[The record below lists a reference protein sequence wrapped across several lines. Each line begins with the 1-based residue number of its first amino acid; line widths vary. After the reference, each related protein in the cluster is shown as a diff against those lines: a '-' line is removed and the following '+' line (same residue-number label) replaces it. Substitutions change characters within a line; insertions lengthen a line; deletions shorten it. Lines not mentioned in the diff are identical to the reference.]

1 MDMIKDFTDL
11 VVWQKAHVL
20 VVEIY
25 RLVAKFPSFERYGL
39 SDQLRRASVSITS
52 NIAEGFGR
60 QGTKEKIQFFRMAMG
75 SLTEV
80 RNQIYIARDVG
91 YLQDKEVIVGLLLR
105 IVEVQKMLFGLIK
118 ASSTNV

>member
-1 MDMIKDFTDL
+1 MIKDFTDL
-11 VVWQKAHVL
+11 FVWQKAHVL

-52 NIAEGFGR
+52 NIAEGFSR
-60 QGTKEKIQFFRMAMG
+60 QGLKEKVQFYYQAAG

-80 RNQIYIARDVG
+80 RNQLMIARDVD
-91 YLQDKEVIVGLLLR
+91 YVSKPNNIEDLFSK
-105 IVEVQKMLFGLIK
+105 IVEVEKMLSGLIK
-118 ASSTNV
+118 TSKARI